1 MQIDVKYATKYSN
14 VFASYDIKQVDAYL
28 NESTIITYKGI
39 SKTYGELRENVV
51 NAFKEKNFSMT
62 PGSSYGHGNNKFVN
76 GVQEVGILVYVDYS
90 KNENNDESVTMQLE
104 KRGLNKFTVK

>member
-51 NAFKEKNFSMT
+51 NAFKEKIF
-62 PGSSYGHGNNKFVN
+62 
-76 GVQEVGILVYVDYS
+76 Q
-90 KNENNDESVTMQLE
+90 
-104 KRGLNKFTVK
+104 